1 MTVRAQGIAGLAAVL
16 AMVGAGASRLDAAA
30 QPPDGAPVT
39 AATSAKALFV
49 ANCGSCHQLRAAG
62 TRGTAGPNLDRAFR
76 GTKRTRIRRIV
87 LRAIQ
92 RGEGAMPA
100 GILTGVRAKQV
111 AAYVARV
118 SRRR

>member
-1 MTVRAQGIAGLAAVL
+1 MTLRDHRIAALAAVL
-16 AMVGAGASRLDAAA
+16 AMVGASASLLDAGA
-30 QPPDGAPVT
+30 QPPPGAPVA

-62 TRGTAGPNLDRAFR
+62 TRGTAGSNLDRAFR
-76 GTKRTRIRRIV
+76 RTKRTRIRRIV

-92 RGEGAMPA
+92 RGDGAMPA
-100 GILTGVRAKQV
+100 GILTGAHAKQV